1 MIEYKDLN
9 LKKWAVLATVKE
21 EILSS
26 VVLVHVFGYEAESAY
41 LVTSN
46 DEVFALGENVLGRL
60 GIGNVEVNSTQKPI
74 KLDKLC
80 GKHVICFTTGSI
92 HALAL
97 TKSGSVY
104 SWGSNNY
111 GQLGHNSL
119 DSQLSPKK
127 VIFPDPSVQIKEIA
141 TADRYSLALT
151 ANNEIYHWG
160 DVNWDCCSTQ
170 TVPTLLKIMPYQI
183 VVSISCGAFHA
194 VALTDRGEVLAWGVN
209 EVGQLG
215 TGGTDLQNVPQVI
228 RGQLT
233 DQNVIKIACTTLATM
248 ALTDEGILYA
258 WGHNKNSSLAVG
270 MAMDNVCYPQRV
282 IIRKNIV
289 EIAAN
294 NLQSVIC
301 AETEKPHEVLL
312 WAQEDEDEECTPKVL
327 PCSNILEAFYGIS
340 MPIVRRKS
348 EEPVLP
354 MVPMLKGS
362 TRDIGKVLF
371 NSKEFSDLQIE
382 LADGVVYVH
391 TIIMRAFCDH
401 FKTLLDENWS
411 NGRTVINMKQY
422 NAKAYRAFLKYVYT
436 GFVEPLEGPEII
448 SLCDIAMSYLEME
461 LKNLCQEMFKYCLT
475 VSNVAQ
481 LYALAAGHQSELVE
495 SCIQFTV
502 ENLDSVILSEGF
514 ESLDPVLGKS
524 LVSSAVKLKHGLV

>member
-1 MIEYKDLN
+1 MIKYKSVN
-9 LKKWAVLATVKE
+9 LKKWTVLAPIKE

-41 LVTSN
+41 FVTSN

-60 GIGNVEVNSTQKPI
+60 GIGNVEIISTQKPI
-74 KLDKLC
+74 RLNKLC

-97 TKSGSVY
+97 TKSGDVY

-119 DSQLSPKK
+119 DSQLSPKRI
-127 VIFPDPSVQIKEIA
+127 IFPGTDVQIKKIA

-151 ANNEIYHWG
+151 SNNELYHWG
-160 DVNWDCCSTQ
+160 DVQWDCCSTQ
-170 TVPTLLKIMPYQI
+170 TVPTLLKIWHDPTI
-183 VVSISCGAFHA
+183 VSISCGAFHA
-194 VALTDRGEVLAWGVN
+194 VALTDCGKVLAWGVN
-209 EVGQLG
+209 EAGQLG
-215 TGGTDLQNVPQVI
+215 NGNTILQDVPQVI
-228 RGQLT
+228 RGQLE
-233 DQNVIKIACTTLATM
+233 DQNVIEIVCSTLATM
-248 ALTDEGILYA
+248 ALTDDGVLYA

-270 MAMDNVCYPQRV
+270 VPMEIVYFPQRV

-289 EIAAN
+289 RIAAN
-294 NLQSVIC
+294 NLQPILV
-301 AETEKPHEVLL
+301 AEAEKPHEVFL
-312 WAQEDEDEECTPKVL
+312 WAQEDEDSECAPRAL

-340 MPIVRRKS
+340 MPIVGRKS

-354 MVPMLKGS
+354 MVPLLKGS

-371 NSKEFSDLQIE
+371 DSKEYSDLQIQ

-391 TIIMRAFCDH
+391 TIIMRAFCEH

-422 NAKAYRAFLKYVYT
+422 NSKAYRAFLKYVYT
-436 GFVEPLEGPEII
+436 GIVEPLEGSEII
-448 SLCDIAMSYLEME
+448 ALCDIAMSYLELE
-461 LKNLCQEMFKYCLT
+461 LKNLSQEMFKYCLT

-481 LYALAAGHQSELVE
+481 LYAIAAGNQSELVE
-495 SCIQFTV
+495 SCVQFAA

-514 ESLDPVLGKS
+514 ESLDPALSKS
-524 LVSSAVKLKHGLV
+524 LVSSAIKLKHGLL